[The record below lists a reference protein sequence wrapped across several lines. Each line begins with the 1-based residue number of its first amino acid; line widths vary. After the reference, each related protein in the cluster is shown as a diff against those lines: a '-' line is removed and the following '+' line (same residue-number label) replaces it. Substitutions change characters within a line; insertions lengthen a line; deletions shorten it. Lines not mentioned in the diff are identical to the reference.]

1 MSTMDTEE
9 TKRTE
14 PIVDKENIEIE
25 KTDES
30 LKSDEIADAIDF
42 TKLDTESLISKLQS
56 LLDSAPIQS
65 MKAYIDEAK
74 KIFYDRSNEA
84 YKKALEAFKAEH
96 NLSEADEPENF
107 DFIYPQTEDFKKV
120 LKNYKTLRDAYYG
133 DLDKQM
139 KSNLKVKLELI
150 EELKGLINADEKI
163 KETFEHFKNIQEK
176 WKSAGQVPKSELD
189 NLWKTYHHHVE
200 NFFDYLRI
208 NNDLRDIEFKRNLEK
223 KTSLCE
229 KAETIVDE
237 DNLDLS
243 FEILQELHEQ
253 WKEIGPVGKIDREP
267 IWKRFQE
274 ATKLIHKKRN
284 DYYEKR
290 KESFEENFQAKL
302 ALCET
307 VENVDYTLLT
317 HHNKWQKQSESIKQL
332 REDWKK
338 IGPISRE
345 QNDKSWTRFISAIK
359 LFNSKKNDFYKQLKQ
374 NQKDNLAVKLE
385 IVEKAES
392 LAKSTD
398 WKETSNTLKRLQSD
412 WKKSGMASK
421 KESDALWK
429 RLKTACNTFFD
440 NLKKQQSI
448 EDEKLA
454 SHLEAKQSFLKQV
467 EAFKN
472 TGDTKKD
479 IETIKGFISSW
490 KELGK
495 VPRKNIKSIEGSFR
509 KLIDSFFE
517 QLDIDKAEKRDI
529 QFKSKIESIV
539 AEDDQSKLSE
549 ELYKLQQESKKC
561 KEELTLLETNIGFFK
576 HAKDD
581 NPLLLDVKKNI
592 EKQKEKLLTIKSRMA
607 FVKSF

>member
-1 MSTMDTEE
+1 MSTMETEE
-9 TKRTE
+9 TKSTE
-14 PIVDKENIEIE
+14 PIVDNENIEAV
-25 KTDES
+25 KPDES
-30 LKSDEIADAIDF
+30 LNNNDVVETVDF
-42 TKLDTESLISKLQS
+42 TKLDTESLITSLQT
-56 LLDSAPIQS
+56 LLDSTPIQS
-65 MKAYIDEAK
+65 MKPHVDEAK
-74 KIFYDRSNEA
+74 KIFYDRSNDA
-84 YKKALEAFKAEH
+84 YKKALEAFKAEQ
-96 NLSEADEPENF
+96 NLSEEDEIENF
-107 DFIYPQTEDFKKV
+107 EFIYPHTDDFKNV
-120 LKNYKTLRDAYYG
+120 LKKYKSLRDSYYG

-139 KSNLKVKLELI
+139 KSNLKVKLDLI

-163 KETFEHFKNIQEK
+163 KETFEHFKTIQEK
-176 WKSAGQVPKSELD
+176 WRSTGQVPKSELD

-223 KTSLCE
+223 KNSLCE
-229 KAETIVDE
+229 KVETLTDE

-243 FEILQELHEQ
+243 FEVLQKLHEE
-253 WKEIGPVGKIDREP
+253 WKEIGPVGKNDREP

-284 DYYEKR
+284 DHFEKR
-290 KESFEENFQAKL
+290 KESFEGNYQLKL
-302 ALCET
+302 ELCEK
-307 VENVDYTLLT
+307 VEQIDYSLLS
-317 HHNKWQKQSESIKQL
+317 HHNKWQNQSDKIKQL

-338 IGPISRE
+338 IGPISRA
-345 QNDKSWTRFISAIK
+345 QNDTSWSRFIGAIK
-359 LFNSKKNDFYKQLKQ
+359 LFNTKKNDFYKDLKK
-374 NQKDNLAVKLE
+374 NQKDNLAIKQE

-392 LAKSTD
+392 LSDSTD
-398 WKETSNTLKRLQSD
+398 WRETANLLKKLQAD

-429 RLKTACNTFFD
+429 RLKKACNTFFD
-440 NLKKQQSI
+440 NLKKQQAL

-454 SHLEAKQSFLKQV
+454 KHLEAKQSFLKEV

-479 IETIKGFISSW
+479 IESIKGFISSW

-517 QLDIDKAEKRDI
+517 QLDIDKAEKQDI
-529 QFKSKIESIV
+529 QFKSKIESI
-539 AEDDQSKLSE
+539 AQEDDASKLSE
-549 ELYKLQQESKKC
+549 ALYKLQLEAKKC
-561 KEELTLLETNIGFFK
+561 KEELTLLETNISFFK

-581 NPLLLDVKKNI
+581 NPMLVDVRKNI
-592 EKQKEKLLTIKSRMA
+592 EKQKEKLITIQSRMA
-607 FVKSF
+607 FVKSL

>member
-30 LKSDEIADAIDF
+30 LKSNEIADAIDF

-65 MKAYIDEAK
+65 MKAHIDEAK

-243 FEILQELHEQ
+243 FGILQELHEQ
-253 WKEIGPVGKIDREP
+253 WKEIGPVGKIDRES

>member
-65 MKAYIDEAK
+65 MKAHIDEAK